1 MELGARIKSLRTQ
14 RGLSQEAL
22 AGQLEVSH
30 QAVAKWES
38 GKSQPSTANLR
49 ALCGVFGVSLDALV
63 SGEEPA
69 APEEASP
76 RPRRA
81 APMVLSAITLLSFSF
96 SVSATIYAGNRH
108 FPEQVIGGAD
118 GPPSILVSG
127 LSFSLICSIFSTAA
141 SRSTTAQTLLC
152 LSGIFFI
159 LISIPCISEKVSLYP
174 GRPAL
179 IRTFPQQFRKR
190 TDQIPRLHGNFP

>member
-69 APEEASP
+69 APEPGLDALIGPGLAVPGVKDGGGVRQKGTEAHRLVRVLGIFHPRHHRRRGRSHQHPGLRAVHP
-76 RPRRA
+76 RPSGGGIPPVGYHGGAGASDRPCILAGTETVTSWTCGPGIKKQLGSISPA
-81 APMVLSAITLLSFSF
+81 AFSF
-96 SVSATIYAGNRH
+96 
-108 FPEQVIGGAD
+108 
-118 GPPSILVSG
+118 
-127 LSFSLICSIFSTAA
+127 
-141 SRSTTAQTLLC
+141 TLFYC
-152 LSGIFFI
+152 
-159 LISIPCISEKVSLYP
+159 
-174 GRPAL
+174 
-179 IRTFPQQFRKR
+179 
-190 TDQIPRLHGNFP
+190 

>member
-69 APEEASP
+69 APEPPPPAEASP

-118 GPPSILVSG
+118 GPTSILVSG
-127 LSFSLICSIFSTAA
+127 PYILGLPAEAFPLWVITAA
-141 SRSTTAQTLLC
+141 LALVTALV
-152 LSGIFFI
+152 FWR
-159 LISIPCISEKVSLYP
+159 
-174 GRPAL
+174 GR
-179 IRTFPQQFRKR
+179 RQ
-190 TDQIPRLHGNFP
+190 

>member
-69 APEEASP
+69 APEPPPPAEASP

-96 SVSATIYAGNRH
+96 SVS
-108 FPEQVIGGAD
+108 
-118 GPPSILVSG
+118 
-127 LSFSLICSIFSTAA
+127 
-141 SRSTTAQTLLC
+141 
-152 LSGIFFI
+152 
-159 LISIPCISEKVSLYP
+159 
-174 GRPAL
+174 
-179 IRTFPQQFRKR
+179 
-190 TDQIPRLHGNFP
+190 